1 MSRSGRLILALGF
14 NLTIKNMRKKYL
26 AVMLFCFFLMLGGQ
40 VSAQPA
46 MPYKDAGACPFEC
59 CTYREWVANKATV
72 LRTKMSEGS
81 QVAFRVKKGENVR
94 GVTGVVITT
103 TAGKVRALKNTTVG
117 ENKVRVKAGEF
128 LYLLT
133 YTGEG
138 FYETWFKG
146 KIFSDSFYDNTALK
160 LVSEPISVWWVK
172 IRNRKG
178 QTGWTKLPD
187 NFDNKDS
194 CG

>member
-1 MSRSGRLILALGF
+1 
-14 NLTIKNMRKKYL
+14 MRKKCL
-26 AVMLFCFFLMLGGQ
+26 AIMLFCFFLALGGQ
-40 VSAQPA
+40 VSAQPK
-46 MPYKDAGACPFEC
+46 MPYRDAGACPFEC

-81 QVAFRVKKGENVR
+81 SIAFKVKKGEKVR

-103 TAGKVRALKNTTVG
+103 QAGVVKALENTVIG
-117 ENKVRVKAGEF
+117 ESKIRLKAGE
-128 LYLLT
+128 LIYLLT

-138 FYETWFKG
+138 FYETWVKG

-160 LVSEPISVWWVK
+160 LVSEPKSVWWVK

-178 QTGWTKLPD
+178 QIGWTKLPE